1 MYTCIVCMYIY
12 GYISICVCVCI
23 YIYIYMPLYENVK
36 LEVIQKDIFF
46 ILNQLYFGLFKNL
59 PKLCIKQKV

>member
-1 MYTCIVCMYIY
+1 M
-12 GYISICVCVCI
+12 CVCV
-23 YIYIYMPLYENVK
+23 YTYIYMPLYENVK